1 MDEEKKLELL
11 ASFHPS
17 FSFEKIGKQLFSV
30 CCFQC

>member
-17 FSFEKIGKQLFSV
+17 FSFEEIEIGMFSA
-30 CCFQC
+30 CCFQ